1 VSEQKQDEKVGAL
14 WSKSSA
20 RGEFFTGN
28 IEIKDADILRQLV
41 AAGGKLQVVVF
52 RNDKKTGNQPD
63 WHILKSRPKDASV
76 PDAGH
81 NLNAPPVDAG
91 DIPF

>member
-14 WSKSSA
+14 WSKSSS

-28 IEIKDADILRQLV
+28 IELKPEQIAELQ
-41 AAGGKLQVVVF
+41 ANGGKLAVVVF

-63 WHILKSRPKDASV
+63 WRILKSKPKDAAPV
-76 PDAGH
+76 PTG
-81 NLNAPPVDAG
+81 PVA
-91 DIPF
+91 DISDQDVPF